1 MNNNNVDVKELQG
14 YEKDFNENKLMNK
27 ITKYAKF
34 AGGELLY
41 MVNILWEILK
51 DPAVPAMAKAPIIGS
66 LGYFINPIDL
76 IADGIPG
83 IGLTDDTAALA
94 AALGLVRMYATEA
107 IKDKAILNTQ
117 KILKLT
123 DEEATSVRNLL
134 NRRGF

>member
-1 MNNNNVDVKELQG
+1 MNIVKEAQG

-27 ITKYAKF
+27 IIKYAKF

-51 DPAVPAMAKAPIIGS
+51 DPAVPAMVKTPIIGS

-76 IADGIPG
+76 IADGTPG
-83 IGLTDDTAALA
+83 IGLTDDTAVLA
-94 AALGLVRMYATEA
+94 AALSLVKTYATED

-123 DEEATSVRNLL
+123 DEEATNIRNLL
-134 NRRGF
+134 NTRGF